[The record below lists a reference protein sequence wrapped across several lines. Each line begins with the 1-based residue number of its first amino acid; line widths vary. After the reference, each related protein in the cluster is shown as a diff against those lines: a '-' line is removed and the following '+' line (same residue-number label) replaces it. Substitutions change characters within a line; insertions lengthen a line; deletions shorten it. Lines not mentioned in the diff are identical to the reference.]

1 MASIAIIT
9 DTDSSLP
16 ADVAARYNIRQ
27 VPINIHFG
35 QETFR
40 TGVDIDD
47 AQLFERIDRTGK
59 IPTPSAPSPGQ
70 FAEAYESAFAEGAQ
84 EVICFCVSSKA
95 SATYSAAVSARQL
108 LAERDIT
115 VVDTESVT
123 MGQGFMV
130 LAAAEAAEAGA
141 SREEIVAH
149 AVAVRERVHLY
160 AALSTLKYLAMSGR
174 VETLT
179 AGVANLLSVK
189 PILTLRNGTLDMLER
204 VRTRANAWRRVIELV
219 AQAAGQKPVE
229 QMAILHVN
237 ALAEA
242 RQFEEQLRARVPCPD
257 TIMLAGLTPGL
268 SIYGGTGL
276 VGVALVASSL
286 SEPTPTR
293 GYTTSPTGC

>member
-35 QETFR
+35 QDTFR

-47 AQLFERIDRTGK
+47 AQLFARIDRTGK

-70 FAEAYESAFAEGAQ
+70 FAQAYQAAFAEGAK
-84 EVICFCVSSKA
+84 EVVCFCVSSKA
-95 SATYSAAVSARQL
+95 SATYSAAVNARNL
-108 LAERDIT
+108 FAEREIT

-141 SREEIVAH
+141 SRGEIVAR
-149 AVAVRERVHLY
+149 AIEVRERVHLY

-174 VETLT
+174 VPTLT

-189 PILTLRNGTLDMLER
+189 PILTLRDGTLDLLER
-204 VRTRANAWRRVIELV
+204 VRTRAHAWRRVIELV
-219 AQAAGQKPVE
+219 VQAAGQKPVE

-242 RQFEEQLRARVPCPD
+242 GQFEEQLRASLSCPD
-257 TIMLAGLTPGL
+257 TIMMAELSPGL

-276 VGVALVASSL
+276 VGVALV
-286 SEPTPTR
+286 
-293 GYTTSPTGC
+293 GGK